1 LRSVTP
7 VRHPAVRRCVRC
19 GSQRMRCT
27 SHVAR
32 DSLVDVD
39 VLVISGLY
47 ARGTLCSVQAL
58 ASDARM
64 RIETDAPPE
73 GERTRLWDALRL
85 LLHSTRPR
93 APSSSG
99 PERQLV
105 WETVDSI
112 QNGCGFERT
121 RTAGSHDNCATPS
134 AMTGT
139 LSFFRLNA
147 KFVLGVQSARAHMHA
162 AARSAAALGMSS
174 FRLCP
179 DGIEESAALGCLDR
193 TLSRHSEDRHSEDEF
208 RGA

>member
-1 LRSVTP
+1 MRCVTP
-7 VRHPAVRRCVRC
+7 VRQLAVRRCVRC
-19 GSQRMRCT
+19 GSQRRRCT
-27 SHVAR
+27 SHVVR
-32 DSLVDVD
+32 DSLVDGD
-39 VLVISGLY
+39 VLFMSGLY

-73 GERTRLWDALRL
+73 GERTRLRDALRL
-85 LLHSTRPR
+85 LLHSTRPK

-112 QNGCGFERT
+112 RNGCGFERT
-121 RTAGSHDNCATPS
+121 RTAGSHDICATPS

-147 KFVLGVQSARAHMHA
+147 KFVLGVQSVRANKHA
-162 AARSAAALGMSS
+162 AVRSAAALATSS

-179 DGIEESAALGCLDR
+179 DGIAKNAGLLRRNQAAG
-193 TLSRHSEDRHSEDEF
+193 
-208 RGA
+208 GK